1 MQRGQTILHYRILDK
16 IGQGGM
22 GEVYKAEDI
31 RLGREVAVKLL
42 PAHATQDSRAK
53 RRLLQEARAASAL
66 NHPNI
71 ITIHS
76 IEEAEGLDF
85 IVMEYVEGETLK
97 SIIERGPLEVGQL
110 LDIGSQMAEAL
121 SVAHTAGFIHR
132 DIKPSNIL
140 VTPR

>member
-1 MQRGQTILHYRILDK
+1 MESGQSILHYRILQK

-22 GEVYKAEDI
+22 GEVYMAEDLK
-31 RLGREVAVKLL
+31 LGRLVALKVL
-42 PAHATQDSRAK
+42 PPGGAEDQKAK

-71 ITIHS
+71 VTIHS